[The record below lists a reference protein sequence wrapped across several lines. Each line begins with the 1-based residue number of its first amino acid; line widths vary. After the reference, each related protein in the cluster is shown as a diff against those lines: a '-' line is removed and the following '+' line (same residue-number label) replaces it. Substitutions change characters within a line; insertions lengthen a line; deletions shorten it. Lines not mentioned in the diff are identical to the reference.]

1 MSNSNTATKTKMPKV
16 TKTEVKPVEA
26 PVADKKVRVKKVEP
40 VVAPVTPVVPVTVS
54 ETVVRSSADGLSALH
69 DSLKAL
75 GADVALRVRELARE
89 VLEVSKAVRRDARA
103 GKKHRKKPEDMSPE
117 ELVKY
122 EARKANNAFNKPR
135 LLTDELCVF
144 MGVPAKSERS
154 QTAVTKFVSE
164 YIKSHSCFDPSFKR
178 TIVPDQKLGK
188 LLRAK
193 DGDVVTYLN
202 LQRYL
207 KVHFVKPV
215 SA

>member
-1 MSNSNTATKTKMPKV
+1 MSNSNTSTKTKMPKV

-40 VVAPVTPVVPVTVS
+40 APVVVPVPVAPAS
-54 ETVVRSSADGLSALH
+54 EPVVRSSADGLSALH